1 MVEKRSSRLKK
12 KYARSSKIL
21 WDYYQNVFE
30 DHPPPHFHAVYGEY
44 NAIFDIETLQMIEG
58 DLPNRAIKIVLE
70 WGAQHQKILL
80 EMWNTQDFRKLP
92 PLR

>member
-1 MVEKRSSRLKK
+1 MF
-12 KYARSSKIL
+12 
-21 WDYYQNVFE
+21 FE

-80 EMWNTQDFRKLP
+80 
-92 PLR
+92 